1 MDNVDLK
8 VTGDKLIITVD
19 LTKPGTASKT
29 GKTKLVGSTHGAVPI
44 SYGKRS
50 GLTVALNVMAPNGS

>member
-8 VTGDKLIITVD
+8 VTGDKLVITID
-19 LTKPGTASKT
+19 LTRSGTPSST

-50 GLTVALNVMAPNGS
+50 GLTVALNVMAPIGS